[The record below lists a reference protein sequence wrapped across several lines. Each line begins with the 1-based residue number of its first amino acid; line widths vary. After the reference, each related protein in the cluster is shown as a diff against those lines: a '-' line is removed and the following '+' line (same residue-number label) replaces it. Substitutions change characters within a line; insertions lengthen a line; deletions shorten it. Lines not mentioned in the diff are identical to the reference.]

1 MIAFDTNQK
10 VTVLLA
16 ALQERY
22 QALRTIRERVQ
33 STGLWALG
41 LLTAASGWLLQTTE
55 PLDDPKRW
63 AALGGLAAAVLI
75 LRFIYLADLKRGFD
89 AQQRAAARLE
99 LALGFYE
106 VGLFDDQSTSIYSAR
121 WLDAGKSKGAGK
133 FFVSTYRLIYAGAI
147 FLALSLILI
156 R

>member
-1 MIAFDTNQK
+1 MIALDTNQK

-33 STGLWALG
+33 SVGIWALG
-41 LLTAASGWLLQTTE
+41 LLTAASGWLLQATE

-63 AALGGLAAAVLI
+63 AALVGLIAAVLI
-75 LRFIYLADLKRGFD
+75 LRFVYLADLKRGFD

-99 LALGFYE
+99 RSLGLYQ
-106 VGLFDDQSTSIYSAR
+106 VGLFDDETTSIYPVR

-133 FFVSTYRLIYAGAI
+133 FFISTYRLIYAGAV
-147 FLALSLILI
+147 FLALSLVLI

>member
-1 MIAFDTNQK
+1 MIAFDNNQK

-41 LLTAASGWLLQTTE
+41 LLTAASGWVLQTTE
-55 PLDDPKRW
+55 PLDNLKRW
-63 AALGGLAAAVLI
+63 AALGGLMAAVLI
-75 LRFIYLADLKRGFD
+75 LRFIYLADLKQGFD

-99 LALGFYE
+99 LALGFYQ
-106 VGLFDDQSTSIYSAR
+106 VGLFDDQSTSIYPVR

-133 FFVSTYRLIYAGAI
+133 FFVSTYHLVYAGAG